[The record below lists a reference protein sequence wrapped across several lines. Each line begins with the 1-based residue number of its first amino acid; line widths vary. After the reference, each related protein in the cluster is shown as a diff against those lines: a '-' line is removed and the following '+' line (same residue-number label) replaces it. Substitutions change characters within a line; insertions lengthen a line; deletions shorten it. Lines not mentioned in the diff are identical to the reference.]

1 MGIFIFG
8 AIVALLVFSGVVK
21 LGESTTEARGSI
33 LVWGTLPFSTMQ
45 PYIDQAKTKNLTVS
59 YESQNPDTY
68 ELDLVNAIA
77 AGVGPD
83 VFIMTHEAILRN
95 KDKIFEIPYANLPR
109 RDYENRYVR
118 SSNLFLTDTGILAL
132 PLAIDPMVMYYN
144 KNLMDSA
151 FILNVPEIWDDVI
164 SYTSQTTVS
173 DVSGQISISGGAL
186 GTYRNIKDAKGLIS
200 ILMLQNGNQIVGI
213 DSTSGKYQ
221 STLALSQD
229 LTRRTQEALQFYTS
243 FANVDNSNYSWNEAM
258 PLSKD
263 MFIAGD
269 LGLYFG
275 RSSELTDI
283 RRKNPNLNFQVAF
296 LPQLKD
302 SKNKQTFG
310 YLTAMAVSKQS
321 NNPAAAVQVA
331 GVLASS
337 AVVEPLSERI
347 NMVPARKEL
356 LGNTPEELYLSV
368 FYNSAIIADAW
379 IDPAPTRTSD
389 VFENMIRSIN
399 SGALSISES
408 ITRSHASLNT
418 ILEET
423 INTTVKDK
431 NLEAFQ

>member
-1 MGIFIFG
+1 VKYGVINSHG
-8 AIVALLVFSGVVK
+8 VAEV
-21 LGESTTEARGSI
+21 
-33 LVWGTLPFSTMQ
+33 
-45 PYIDQAKTKNLTVS
+45 
-59 YESQNPDTY
+59 
-68 ELDLVNAIA
+68 
-77 AGVGPD
+77 
-83 VFIMTHEAILRN
+83 
-95 KDKIFEIPYANLPR
+95 
-109 RDYENRYVR
+109 
-118 SSNLFLTDTGILAL
+118 
-132 PLAIDPMVMYYN
+132 
-144 KNLMDSA
+144 
-151 FILNVPEIWDDVI
+151 
-164 SYTSQTTVS
+164 
-173 DVSGQISISGGAL
+173 
-186 GTYRNIKDAKGLIS
+186 
-200 ILMLQNGNQIVGI
+200 
-213 DSTSGKYQ
+213 
-221 STLALSQD
+221 
-229 LTRRTQEALQFYTS
+229 
-243 FANVDNSNYSWNEAM
+243 EAM